1 MSMRSHGLF
10 VGKSR
15 HLSRHHK
22 PSKLTISNL
31 VKDFKVGDS
40 VSIVPKGTF
49 NDIPNPRYRGKVGKI
64 VEKRGAAYV
73 VKIKLSNA
81 TSRLIVVGHRD
92 IERVRS

>member
-15 HLSRHHK
+15 HLSRHHM
-22 PSKLTISNL
+22 PSRLTISKL
-31 VKDFKVGDS
+31 VKDLKVGDT

-64 VEKRGAAYV
+64 VEKRGSAYV

-81 TSRLIVVGHRD
+81 TSRFIVVGQRD
-92 IERVRS
+92 VEQIKR